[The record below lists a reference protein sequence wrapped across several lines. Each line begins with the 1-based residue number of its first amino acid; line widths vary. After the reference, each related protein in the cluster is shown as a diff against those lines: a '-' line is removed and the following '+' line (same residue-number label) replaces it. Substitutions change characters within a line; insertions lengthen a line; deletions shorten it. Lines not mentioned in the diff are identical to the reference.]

1 VKRSPRPRHAPLML
15 AFRLEKPSSVDSE
28 EPDEETMQYTEKL
41 ERLYAE
47 WEHQVEERGKECGFR
62 EAFVTVYETRFG
74 AMPDELRDALAR
86 VHEDEELHRLA
97 ALGVTHPLEDVIAAV
112 RQAAGA
118 G

>member
-1 VKRSPRPRHAPLML
+1 
-15 AFRLEKPSSVDSE
+15 
-28 EPDEETMQYTEKL
+28 MQYTEKL

-47 WEHQVEERGKECGFR
+47 WEHQVEERGKERGLEQGFR

-86 VHEDEELHRLA
+86 VHEDEELRRLT

-112 RQAAGA
+112 RQASGA